1 MAVRRGMFGSRSRGN
16 GRKSGYDTGQSGAS
30 ALMDRIE
37 RAAAECF
44 GGDAPLER
52 LAELLE
58 RIAADKASEN
68 GGTFRTDEEG
78 EETGREERPGE
89 ERGFG
94 SEGRFGSEGAYG
106 SGRGGRRY
114 SREGRYDREGAYDR
128 EGRYDR
134 ESGGY
139 PGGAGVYARGV
150 SNGQGGSPRETA
162 AGIPQRTAA
171 RLPQA
176 STARLPQASTARL
189 PQASTARL
197 PQASTARLPHGITA
211 MLADPGTVD
220 PELGRRIIN
229 GIFAEADALEDM
241 LPGFDFGEALEDMTF
256 ARTLS
261 ETFSVMEAYNAM
273 TRMPRRA
280 PRAAIAQNGQNAVR
294 GTGESSVNPA
304 GLESADFMKYIEKLR
319 NR

>member
-58 RIAADKASEN
+58 RIAADKAAEN

-78 EETGREERPGE
+78 EETGRAERPGE

-139 PGGAGVYARGV
+139 PGGAGAYARGS
-150 SNGQGGSPRETA
+150 SNGQGGSPRESA

-189 PQASTARL
+189 P
-197 PQASTARLPHGITA
+197 HGITA
-211 MLADPGTVD
+211 LLTDPGTVD

-241 LPGFDFGEALEDMTF
+241 LPGFDFSEALEDMTF

>member
-58 RIAADKASEN
+58 RIAADKAAEN

-78 EETGREERPGE
+78 EETGRAERPGE

-94 SEGRFGSEGAYG
+94 SEGRFGIEGAYG

-139 PGGAGVYARGV
+139 PGGAGAYARGG
-150 SNGQGGSPRETA
+150 SNGQGGSPRESA
-162 AGIPQRTAA
+162 AGIPQRTA
-171 RLPQA
+171 
-176 STARLPQASTARL
+176 ARL

>member
-89 ERGFG
+89 ENGFG

-128 EGRYDR
+128 ESRYDR

-139 PGGAGVYARGV
+139 PGGAGAYARGG

-162 AGIPQRTAA
+162 AVIPQRTAA

-176 STARLPQASTARL
+176 STARLP
-189 PQASTARL
+189 
-197 PQASTARLPHGITA
+197 HGITA
-211 MLADPGTVD
+211 LLTDPGTVD